1 MELART
7 RTQRANFYFTKPIGL
22 FFVQSAGI
30 LLSTCV
36 VGKDKSRLWC
46 LRGSRAF
53 AVAWDG
59 IIGGNAARRW
69 NADRRR
75 VQGQEYRR
83 YKEAI
88 LR

>member
-1 MELART
+1 
-7 RTQRANFYFTKPIGL
+7 L
-22 FFVQSAGI
+22 FFVQLAGI
-30 LLSTCV
+30 LLSASV

-46 LRGSRAF
+46 LRGTELL
-53 AVAWDG
+53 VATAG
-59 IIGGNAARRW
+59 SPW